1 MSAPRSFATRVVLAA
16 LPLLVAACGDAAM
29 TTGGPTTPTVAQPHP
44 SAAPSTD
51 PGARPTLAP
60 PKPFDPP
67 AATVFTTAKGIQVW
81 LLERH
86 TLPMVSVTL
95 AVPHGSAR
103 DPEDKPGLAF
113 IAAGMLD
120 EGAGKRNALELSSAV
135 NDLGA
140 TLTVDAGADGSFAS
154 LSVLKKNFKP
164 AFELLADVVARPRFD
179 AKEWKRVS
187 QLWQNDLVK
196 RADEPSAVSRV
207 VSSAAVYGAGT
218 PYGHPSDGLLRGAK
232 KIDLAAA
239 KAFYQKHWR
248 PESSVLVVVGD
259 VTRAE
264 VEQLVGASLGDWAA
278 PASAGAPP
286 AVAAPESKP
295 ASPRPRLV
303 LVDRRDAPQSVIA
316 VVRDGVRASDP
327 QAPMLDLV
335 NNALGGSF
343 TSRLN
348 QNLRE
353 DHGWSYGARS
363 GFTEMRGQGTFVARA
378 AVHTEVTGPALKEM
392 LREIDKMASEGLTA
406 EELKKVLAQDRGDM
420 VQTYE
425 TVSGISR
432 RLGTLAALGLP
443 PGFDKTAGAA
453 RQAATLPQLGELA
466 RAHLPTKDAVVI
478 VVGPRDKVAP
488 ALAGLGLGEP
498 VLWDAEGSPVAG
510 AGAPQP
516 TKAAVDPEATP
527 KPAPAKPPTPPAA
540 PKK

>member
-1 MSAPRSFATRVVLAA
+1 VSASRSSVLGLCA
-16 LPLLVAACGDAAM
+16 LVLLGCGDATM
-29 TTGGPTTPTVAQPHP
+29 GPGGPTTPT
-44 SAAPSTD
+44 AAPPTPSVAAGTD
-51 PGARPTLAP
+51 PGARPTLSA

-86 TLPMVSVTL
+86 TLPVVSVTL

-103 DPEDKPGLAF
+103 DPEDKPGLAY

-140 TLTVDAGADGSFAS
+140 TLSVDAGVDGSFAS

-187 QLWQNDLVK
+187 QLWQNDLAK
-196 RADEPSAVSRV
+196 RADDPSSVSRV
-207 VSSAAVYGAGT
+207 ASSAAVYGAGT
-218 PYGHPSDGLLRGAK
+218 PYGHPSDGLLRGAR

-264 VEQLVGASLGDWAA
+264 VEQLVTASLGDWTA
-278 PASAGAPP
+278 PASAGPAP

-295 ASPRPRLV
+295 PAARPRLV

-327 QAPMLDLV
+327 QAPLLDLV

-363 GFTEMRGQGTFVARA
+363 GFTEVRGQGSFVARA

-392 LREIDKMASEGLTA
+392 LREIDKMATEGLTA
-406 EELKKVLAQDRGDM
+406 DELKKVLAQDRGDM

-432 RLGTLAALGLP
+432 RLGTLASLGLP

-453 RQAATLPQLGELA
+453 RQGATLPRLAELA
-466 RAHLPTKDAVVI
+466 RAHLPTKEAVVI

-498 VLWDAEGSPVAG
+498 VLWDAEGAPVAA
-510 AGAPQP
+510 AGATAPP
-516 TKAAVDPEATP
+516 TKT
-527 KPAPAKPPTPPAA
+527 PAPPASPTAA

>member
-1 MSAPRSFATRVVLAA
+1 VTA
-16 LPLLVAACGDAAM
+16 
-29 TTGGPTTPTVAQPHP
+29 GGPTTPTATSPAP
-44 SAAPSTD
+44 SAAASTD
-51 PGARPTLAP
+51 PGARPVLGA

-67 AATVFTTAKGIQVW
+67 AAAVFTTAKGIQVW

-86 TLPMVSVTL
+86 TLPVVSVTL

-140 TLTVDAGADGSFAS
+140 TLSVDAGADGSFAS

-187 QLWQNDLVK
+187 QLWQNDLTK
-196 RADEPSAVSRV
+196 RADDPSSVSRV
-207 VSSAAVYGAGT
+207 VSSAAVHGAGT
-218 PYGHPSDGLLRGAK
+218 PYGHPSDGLLRGAR

-264 VEQLVGASLGDWAA
+264 VEQLVTASLGDWAA
-278 PASAGAPP
+278 PASAGPAPP
-286 AVAAPESKP
+286 VAAPESKAP
-295 ASPRPRLV
+295 AARPRLV

-316 VVRDGVRASDP
+316 VVREGVRAADP
-327 QAPMLDLV
+327 QAPLLDLV

-363 GFTEMRGQGTFVARA
+363 GFTEVRGQGAFVARA
-378 AVHTEVTGPALKEM
+378 AVHTEVTVPALKEM

-406 EELKKVLAQDRGDM
+406 DELKKVLAQDRGDM

-453 RQAATLPQLGELA
+453 RQAATLPRLGELA

-498 VLWDAEGSPVAG
+498 AFWDAEGNPVAG
-510 AGAPQP
+510 AAEPA
-516 TKAAVDPEATP
+516 KA
-527 KPAPAKPPTPPAA
+527 PAPPKAPPTPSKPPAA
-540 PKK
+540 PPKK